1 MKTRLAP
8 SLVCA
13 IALIGVVSL
22 LAGNRVAAAPQQADA
37 AVQREVMH
45 ELRMLN
51 NYTVFDDIKFSVE
64 GGEVTLSGEVVNAV
78 LKSDAEAELKGVQGV
93 SHVTNN
99 IKVLPLSGGDQEIRR
114 AEYRSIYGEAQLSKY
129 GWQSVQAI
137 HIIVENG
144 HVTLE
149 GVVDNTGDKNLAV
162 IRAKSVP
169 GTFGVVDNLQVQ
181 GPR

>member
-8 SLVCA
+8 SLVCVIAVLGMVASLAGSEA
-13 IALIGVVSL
+13 IA
-22 LAGNRVAAAPQQADA
+22 APRQDQDA
-37 AVQREVMH
+37 IQREVMH

-51 NYTVFDDIKFSVE
+51 NYSVFDDIKFSVN
-64 GGEVTLSGEVVNAV
+64 GGEVTLTGDVVNSA
-78 LKSDAEAELKGVQGV
+78 LKSDAAGALKHVQGV
-93 SHVTNN
+93 TNVVDN
-99 IKVLPLSGGDQEIRR
+99 IKVLPLSTADQEIRR

-149 GVVDNTGDKNLAV
+149 GVVDNAGDKNLAV
-162 IRAKSVP
+162 IRAKSVS
-169 GTFGVVDNLQVQ
+169 GIFGVQDNLQVQ